1 MASFQAPGAI
11 FDPDAGAAGPMVAL
25 FERDDA
31 IAVPLLSQ
39 IRLAGYDVRAARTAV
54 DLFDVLAKL
63 QVAMVLVDLGTATA
77 GRREF
82 WVALDARRRGRPLQ
96 VMTFRLKT
104 PQVTSLELDA
114 GTSARALADVEV
126 LGPHEFDK
134 IVAGVRTRIPLHGGA
149 PGAVG
154 VGISGLPLGMTSLP
168 PGATQQFGQ
177 ALGAM
182 SSFMPS
188 FTGVPPLAG
197 GATPPGAAPFA
208 SQFSVPVWDAS
219 PFAQPAEANPFT
231 GTPSDSSRF
240 AQPYSSNPF
249 ASPFGDSGAGSW
261 PPSGSHPPYP
271 PGPPGGGPGG
281 ASFGTYDQSFNSGP
295 HGFGAPGGQSGS
307 AGAGGAF
314 PSGFSGLER
323 RAGTSQ
329 PGWGTSQPSG
339 SSGKTAAQPSIADS
353 WTPPDANVAGAGHQ
367 GNQGNQETG
376 VVPELAFRPI
386 SPPSSS
392 SPPVSPSTNDM
403 GWMASEILRRRN
415 TGALGTGHALDPADE
430 QALSD
435 VLVEGALLSPQTL
448 DVLRGVQQMLGSVD
462 MRLNIGE
469 LALLFKFLS
478 QDQYLAALLVS
489 RGLVSPQQ
497 IASLGRIKQD
507 LAANGQD
514 QDLESLLVRH
524 GVLSPSQLAQV
535 RAELGKR

>member
-1 MASFQAPGAI
+1 MASFQAPGAS
-11 FDPDAGAAGPMVAL
+11 FDPDAGAAGPLVAL

-39 IRLAGYDVRAARTAV
+39 VRLAGYDVRAARNAV
-54 DLFDVLAKL
+54 DLFDVLAKQ

-77 GRREF
+77 SRREF

-114 GTSARALADVEV
+114 GTPARALADVEV

-134 IVAGVRTRIPLHGGA
+134 IVAGVRARIPVRGGPPVA
-149 PGAVG
+149 GMN
-154 VGISGLPLGMTSLP
+154 GLPLGMTSLP
-168 PGATQQFGQ
+168 PGTSQQFGH

-188 FTGVPPLAG
+188 FSGGPPVA
-197 GATPPGAAPFA
+197 GAAPFSA
-208 SQFSVPVWDAS
+208 PYSVPAWDAS
-219 PFAQPAEANPFT
+219 PFAQPAEANPFA
-231 GTPSDSSRF
+231 GAPSDSSPF
-240 AQPYSSNPF
+240 AQPYTANPF
-249 ASPFGDSGAGSW
+249 TTAFGDSGADAWLRSGSF
-261 PPSGSHPPYP
+261 PPSAPSASAGRPA
-271 PGPPGGGPGG
+271 GG
-281 ASFGTYDQSFNSGP
+281 SFGSYDRPQDNRFGS
-295 HGFGAPGGQSGS
+295 GFGASGGRPAALGSGLGGFANSGARS
-307 AGAGGAF
+307 A
-314 PSGFSGLER
+314 PSGP
-323 RAGTSQ
+323 SQ
-329 PGWGTSQPSG
+329 PNWATSQPSG
-339 SSGKTAAQPSIADS
+339 KTPAQPSIADS
-353 WTPPDANVAGAGHQ
+353 WTPPDSSVRSPETP
-367 GNQGNQETG
+367 GNQETG

-386 SPPSSS
+386 SPASGGSAPASPSSS
-392 SPPVSPSTNDM
+392 DM
-403 GWMASEILRRRN
+403 GWMASEIMRRN
-415 TGALGTGHALDPADE
+415 SAGALGAGHALNAADE

-462 MRLNIGE
+462 MKLNIGE
-469 LALLFKFLS
+469 LAMLFKFLS

-514 QDLESLLVRH
+514 QDLESLLVRYN
-524 GVLSPSQLAQV
+524 VLSAAQLAQV
-535 RAELGKR
+535 RAELSRR